1 MSCEVYQII
10 NLQNYAPLV
19 QKLDCEGPPF
29 NNPSNWTFSHR
40 EMRLTVKRNS
50 QANRLSALF
59 KGRRASASDKQTT
72 DNDAER
78 TADTFSIQ
86 KESTCFTSEELSLF
100 HNSNRVKE
108 TEYLTVLNR
117 ILQEQIINTTE
128 VYNIAGKMIRVE
140 VLEDTEL

>member
-1 MSCEVYQII
+1 
-10 NLQNYAPLV
+10 
-19 QKLDCEGPPF
+19 
-29 NNPSNWTFSHR
+29 
-40 EMRLTVKRNS
+40 MRLSVKRNS

-59 KGRRASASDKQTT
+59 KGRRASATDKQTT
-72 DNDAER
+72 DDDVKR
-78 TADTFSIQ
+78 TADTFSMQ

-100 HNSNRVKE
+100 HNSNKVKE

>member
-1 MSCEVYQII
+1 M
-10 NLQNYAPLV
+10 
-19 QKLDCEGPPF
+19 
-29 NNPSNWTFSHR
+29 
-40 EMRLTVKRNS
+40 KRNS

-59 KGRRASASDKQTT
+59 KGRRASATDQQTT
-72 DNDAER
+72 DDDAER
-78 TADTFSIQ
+78 TADTFSMQ
-86 KESTCFTSEELSLF
+86 KESTCFTSEELNLF
-100 HNSNRVKE
+100 HNSNKVKE